1 MSFFILSRKVGKQ
14 MALTE
19 KMKSFCREYVANN
32 GNGTQAYLLAY
43 DGKSETA
50 ASIESSKLLRRDD
63 ITEYIAALN
72 KPMENRIQNEREK
85 KRSILWEFI
94 QDTSKSD
101 SDRLKAL
108 DLLNKMDSEY
118 ININRNITDS
128 SEDISELDTDKL
140 IRLVGTA

>member
-1 MSFFILSRKVGKQ
+1 
-14 MALTE
+14 MANVSNGLTE
-19 KMKSFCREYVANN
+19 KMKAFCREYVSNG
-32 GNGTQAYLLAY
+32 GNGTQAYLTAY
-43 DGKSETA
+43 NGNSETA

-63 ITEYIAALN
+63 ITSYIAALN

-94 QDTSKSD
+94 NDVSKSD

-118 ININRNITDS
+118 ININRNIT
-128 SEDISELDTDKL
+128 ETETEITELDTTKL
-140 IRLVGTA
+140 IRLVETA